1 MRGIV
6 LTFISAFIQVF
17 LIAIQTKNIA
27 DSNYTLAFF
36 TSIGISAS
44 WIFNANSVV
53 RKGRAEKIAYGGGS
67 ATGVVIAIVTYN
79 FMAGTL

>member
-1 MRGIV
+1 MRGTL

-27 DSNYTLAFF
+27 DSNYALAFF
-36 TSIGISAS
+36 TSVGISAS

-53 RKGRAEKIAYGGGS
+53 KKGRAEKIAYGAGS
-67 ATGVVIAIVTYN
+67 AIGVVAAIATYN
-79 FMAGTL
+79 LITGSL